1 MKFSGNFTS
10 AIVTFM
16 VKTSDTNANY
26 SKIEVGKIDTI
37 IMQYDKGEWAI
48 AKQEI
53 TDDHRMAA
61 LGILSYM
68 NMIKRKMEQESLADL
83 WL

>member
-26 SKIEVGKIDTI
+26 SKIEVGQIDTI